1 MPHPLRLEL
10 LRRALEGYR
19 QHGRGYL
26 VLRHDR
32 NTLSYSTA
40 GELEQLLPDDGPA
53 SDGLLRLAADAIA
66 SYVPGPEAVV
76 VNGTPE
82 GVFLLQ
88 ISAKDVVGIG
98 EIILSKRREHPPE

>member
-1 MPHPLRLEL
+1 VPHPLRLEL

-40 GELEQLLPDDGPA
+40 GELEQLLADDEAA
-53 SDGLLRLAADAIA
+53 SDELLRLAADTIA

-76 VNGTPE
+76 VNATPE

-88 ISAKDVVGIG
+88 ISATDVAGVG
-98 EIILSKRREHPPE
+98 EIIFSKRPEHPT